1 MMKKF
6 GTPIGAGPGSAYEKV
21 GFDGVGT
28 PPLVAGGGGAVGVDF
43 FFGLGLAFDLGLGFA
58 VDPGLFTLVPVFPE
72 LGLRD
77 PGLCVLPDPLDVEG
91 LWTVVVGVVLEEVG
105 LDLVVVVV
113 GVVREVDLV
122 VEVEVEVVVE
132 VELEVEVVCGCVLV
146 VTVVPGVV
154 AVPGGHDW
162 ATLMIGRLTGSGSEV
177 GGVPGGTFWKVN
189 C

>member
-1 MMKKF
+1 M
-6 GTPIGAGPGSAYEKV
+6 
-21 GFDGVGT
+21 
-28 PPLVAGGGGAVGVDF
+28 
-43 FFGLGLAFDLGLGFA
+43 
-58 VDPGLFTLVPVFPE
+58 
-72 LGLRD
+72 
-77 PGLCVLPDPLDVEG
+77 
-91 LWTVVVGVVLEEVG
+91 VVGVVLEEVG

-146 VTVVPGVV
+146 VLVVPGVV
-154 AVPGGHDW
+154 PVAGGHDW
-162 ATLMIGRLTGSGSEV
+162 ATLAIGRLTGSGSEV